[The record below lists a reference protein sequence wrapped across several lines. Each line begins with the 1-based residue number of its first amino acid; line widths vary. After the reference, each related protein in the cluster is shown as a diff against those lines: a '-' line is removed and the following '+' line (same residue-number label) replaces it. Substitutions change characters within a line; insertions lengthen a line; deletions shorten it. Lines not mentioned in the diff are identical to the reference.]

1 MESKK
6 SKKANLERK
15 RNIFL
20 EIGLILSLGIC
31 LVAFEWSTPEV
42 SSTSLGNLETT
53 TEFEQEVLNTFV
65 EPPKIETIKP
75 DMIIEELIIVDN
87 KTDVESIKFDS
98 DVKEKNDIKIVLTT
112 TTDIPEEIIEIIEFF
127 KVEQK
132 PVFPGGEKAMFQY
145 ITSNTKY
152 PDIPKE
158 NQIQGKVYVQF
169 VIGVDGSVSNATV
182 LMGVDPYLDAEA
194 LRVVNSLPKWE
205 PGKQRGKAVPVSFI
219 IPISFKMY

>member
-75 DMIIEELIIVDN
+75 DMIIEELIIVDD

-112 TTDIPEEIIEIIEFF
+112 TDIPEEIIEVIEFF